1 MSICIWKH
9 TISASSS
16 SRSLSHRRY
25 KRALCGK
32 TVSIFFS
39 PTLSEATRADLDLF
53 FEMPFP
59 YFLSQPFLFSTLEFY
74 RSAKEAISFFGNDK
88 LLPRSSFL
96 WRIDR
101 VMFARKK
108 RSCEARVFD
117 ERVSK
122 GEIWEESLSVV
133 WSLLKR
139 WCWFLLLFFLSKTPP
154 FCLRNRLKQNQDLVK
169 KRFLFW
175 RFLRR
180 ERKKS
185 NAPRKTLRVR
195 LVVRLNLN
203 NHQTRTHEKS
213 SSDENCRLRFPAIRF
228 RFSPSRI
235 DSETSNLFDSSR

>member
-1 MSICIWKH
+1 MKTH
-9 TISASSS
+9 DLRAFFEQISLA
-16 SRSLSHRRY
+16 LCKY

-101 VMFARKK
+101 VVFARKK

-133 WSLLKR
+133 WSLMKAMMMDF
-139 WCWFLLLFFLSKTPP
+139 CCCFFSPKLLLFAF
-154 FCLRNRLKQNQDLVK
+154 
-169 KRFLFW
+169 
-175 RFLRR
+175 
-180 ERKKS
+180 E
-185 NAPRKTLRVR
+185 
-195 LVVRLNLN
+195 
-203 NHQTRTHEKS
+203 
-213 SSDENCRLRFPAIRF
+213 IG
-228 RFSPSRI
+228 
-235 DSETSNLFDSSR
+235 

>member
-1 MSICIWKH
+1 MKTH
-9 TISASSS
+9 DLRAFFEQISLA
-16 SRSLSHRRY
+16 LCGY

>member
-1 MSICIWKH
+1 MKTH
-9 TISASSS
+9 DLRAFFEQISLA
-16 SRSLSHRRY
+16 LCKY

-53 FEMPFP
+53 FEMMPFP

-101 VMFARKK
+101 VVFARKK

-122 GEIWEESLSVV
+122 GEI
-133 WSLLKR
+133 
-139 WCWFLLLFFLSKTPP
+139 
-154 FCLRNRLKQNQDLVK
+154 
-169 KRFLFW
+169 
-175 RFLRR
+175 
-180 ERKKS
+180 
-185 NAPRKTLRVR
+185 
-195 LVVRLNLN
+195 
-203 NHQTRTHEKS
+203 
-213 SSDENCRLRFPAIRF
+213 
-228 RFSPSRI
+228 
-235 DSETSNLFDSSR
+235 